1 MLGGA
6 FGPYPFSTVG
16 AIVDNQDDLFFAL
29 ETQTRPVYSK
39 FFWLD
44 AEGNPVNGDSV
55 VVHELAHQW
64 FGDNDRT
71 GPLAGHLAQRG
82 LRDLRRVAVGR
93 ARGTGDAAGDLRWP
107 PTKASA
113 DDPFWDVVIG
123 DPTVEFL
130 FDNPVYVRGAMTL
143 QALRNEV
150 GDDDFWRI
158 VRRWAAQRDG
168 HGTTP
173 EFIALAERIS
183 GQQLDEFFDV
193 WLFTGEKPAS
203 PWCGDCGGFASG
215 SLG

>member
-1 MLGGA
+1 MWAEHEGQA
-6 FGPYPFSTVG
+6 TPQEMFRATYD
-16 AIVDNQDDLFFAL
+16 AI
-29 ETQTRPVYSK
+29 P
-39 FFWLD
+39 
-44 AEGNPVNGDSV
+44 
-55 VVHELAHQW
+55 
-64 FGDNDRT
+64 
-71 GPLAGHLAQRG
+71 
-82 LRDLRRVAVGR
+82 
-93 ARGTGDAAGDLRWP
+93 
-107 PTKASA
+107 A

-130 FDNPVYVRGAMTL
+130 FDDPVYVRGAMTL

-168 HGTTP
+168 HGTTS

-203 PWCGDCGGFASG
+203 PDAAASASRAAAASTDDKASDDKASDFARQWLANTSERLKRG
-215 SLG
+215 RR